1 MEDNYSFKSSAI
13 HIYIYICRGA
23 RLEGSQVLPAE
34 NSPGAG
40 GLSWHQARFAGSCPL
55 RSCAIGLQSTL
66 PFSCPQLVYVKKL
79 SPGFGTGWAC
89 PENQWS
95 VTASILQP
103 SSAPPKVFHLFGC
116 VFCMAPMVYCLSGSK
131 MGIYYLPDPCKVE
144 KFGYSPYYAWGIKAV
159 LCFCR
164 LWNLCLNSKSQ
175 MAWAM
180 SVWPGGAGAQ
190 VRAGPAL
197 CLGFLFWRC
206 TLIFQM
212 RIKVI
217 AIRQA
222 VPRVLWLWPR
232 VTRQCKYSRDLK
244 ARAITAIRCP

>member
-1 MEDNYSFKSSAI
+1 MQRSKAGRQPGSPSWEFPWRWGTQLASSPL
-13 HIYIYICRGA
+13 RW
-23 RLEGSQVLPAE
+23 LLPA
-34 NSPGAG
+34 
-40 GLSWHQARFAGSCPL
+40 
-55 RSCAIGLQSTL
+55 
-66 PFSCPQLVYVKKL
+66 PFLCHRAAKYLALQLVYVKKL

-197 CLGFLFWRC
+197 CLGFLFWRG

-217 AIRQA
+217 VIRQA